1 MTTEPSDLD
10 GSGSAA
16 ISGDLLPRFG
26 ARLLDS
32 LIVAVVGGLIGYAF
46 DYGTGWLL
54 LQALLVFAYFVV
66 LDVSQ
71 GTTLGKRLLGLS
83 VTGPDGGKPTVQQAA
98 VREAFTVV
106 GAIPFAGPLLSLAAW
121 IVIAV
126 TINASSTNQGLHD
139 ELAGGTRVVKG

>member
-10 GSGSAA
+10 GNGSAA
-16 ISGDLLPRFG
+16 VSGDLLPRFG

-32 LIVAVVGGLIGYAF
+32 LIVAVVGGLLGYVLDF
-46 DYGTGWLL
+46 GTLWVA
-54 LQALLVFAYFVV
+54 LQAVLVFAYFVV

-71 GTTLGKRLLGLS
+71 GTTLGKQLLGLR
-83 VTGPDGGKPTVQQAA
+83 VTGPDGGKPTLQQAA
-98 VREAFTVV
+98 IREAFTVV
-106 GAIPFAGPLLSLAAW
+106 GAIPFAGPPLSLAAW

-139 ELAGGTRVVKG
+139 ELAGGTRVVKS

>member
-10 GSGSAA
+10 GRGSAA

-32 LIVAVVGGLIGYAF
+32 LIVALVGGLLGYVLDFGAL
-46 DYGTGWLL
+46 WVA
-54 LQALLVFAYFVV
+54 LQAVLVFAYFVV

-71 GTTLGKRLLGLS
+71 GTTLGKQLLGLR
-83 VTGPDGGKPTVQQAA
+83 VTGPDGGKPTLQQAA
-98 VREAFTVV
+98 IREAFTVV
-106 GAIPFAGPLLSLAAW
+106 GAIPFAGPPLSLAAW